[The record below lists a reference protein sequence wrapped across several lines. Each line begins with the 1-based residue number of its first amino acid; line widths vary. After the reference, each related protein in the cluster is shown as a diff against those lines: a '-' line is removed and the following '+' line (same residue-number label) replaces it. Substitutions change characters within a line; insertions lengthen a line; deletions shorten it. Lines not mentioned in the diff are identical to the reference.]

1 MFATIPKDV
10 KDASVNMKAPVIV
23 NAANGKAI
31 QVILEKGDYKI
42 KHKIIEDISKE

>member
-1 MFATIPKDV
+1 MIKTVLGDITKIDYV
-10 KDASVNMKAPVIV
+10 DVIV